1 MPCRSLECGEIEN
14 TQLIGRMDKPSA
26 GQPWVQSGLRLYSSS
41 IVFGVMKGGE
51 GREVA
56 ALSSESDLY
65 PNFVL

>member
-1 MPCRSLECGEIEN
+1 MPVSRVWGDRRHSTNWEN
-14 TQLIGRMDKPSA
+14 
-26 GQPWVQSGLRLYSSS
+26 GQALSRTALGAIWLLRLYSSS